1 MFFRPRRPDDTP
13 GRLAAILS
21 AFRPSAHPAAAGWRR
36 TMIAFLAAGG
46 YSLAVTQLSVEN
58 LQLLHNVITAVQAGR
73 CAIGPAPPA
82 EAAPA
87 E

>member
-1 MFFRPRRPDDTP
+1 MFWKSKKGPDSTGP
-13 GRLAAILS
+13 MTVLLS
-21 AFRPSAHPAAAGWRR
+21 AFRPAAHPAAAGWRR

-46 YSLAVTQLSVEN
+46 YSLAVTQLSAEN
-58 LQLLHNVITAVQAGR
+58 LQLLGNVITAVQAGR

-82 EAAPA
+82 DAPTA